1 VVKQH
6 DLDPKGNAGVC
17 AKKASRLSGSWGKDL
32 DQFPRLLDEPSPVE
46 EAFPALDATAIHR
59 LAMAEAMVGR
69 LHGAFAGKP
78 FSAEWFMSI
87 EEKRHG
93 KHGVWLPR
101 HLEFARHER
110 EKVLCLGDCL
120 GTDWVKYAAHGADV
134 TIATS
139 ARFVEPIRMNFKWR
153 GMNATILT
161 TDSGKISWPDE
172 SADVIAANWITD
184 DEAPK
189 LWAPEVIRLLK
200 PGGKILALA
209 KARWNL
215 RELMRLHWWK
225 PRNIWTRSR
234 LAHLLPTFEEIRVR
248 QRQIRRS
255 EVPAIIRFIPMP
267 LLERLAGNALVL
279 KAFKP
284 LSVIGGLRTAA

>member
-1 VVKQH
+1 M
-6 DLDPKGNAGVC
+6 
-17 AKKASRLSGSWGKDL
+17 
-32 DQFPRLLDEPSPVE
+32 DQFPRLLDDPAPVE
-46 EAFPALDATAIHR
+46 QVFTALDAPAIHR
-59 LAMAEAMVGR
+59 LALAEAMVGR
-69 LHGAFAGKP
+69 FHGAFAGKP

-93 KHGVWLPR
+93 KHGVWLPK

-139 ARFVEPIRMNFKWR
+139 ERFIEPIMMNFKWR
-153 GMNATILT
+153 GMNATTLS
-161 TDSGKISWPDE
+161 TDSGRIAWPDE
-172 SADVIAANWITD
+172 SADVIAANWMTD

-200 PGGKILALA
+200 PGGKILALV

-225 PRNIWTRSR
+225 PRNTWTRSR
-234 LAHLLPTFEEIRVR
+234 LSHLLPTFEEIRVR

-255 EVPAIIRFIPMP
+255 EVPAVIRWIPMP
-267 LLERLAGNALVL
+267 LLERMAGNALVL

-284 LSVIGGLRTAA
+284 LSVVGGLRAAA